1 MDRRAVIRKL
11 QELERRQRQR
21 EQSTTDTRVLQATS
35 DVYTWAT
42 EHTETWNDHW
52 VEERL
57 PSLYQRFPKLR
68 YVAAI
73 FEIMEAERIVWI
85 EKSRDMMAS

>member
-21 EQSTTDTRVLQATS
+21 ERSTTDARVLQATS
-35 DVYTWAT
+35 DVYTWVT
-42 EHTETWNDHW
+42 EHTETFNDHW

-57 PSLYQRFPKLR
+57 PSPYRCFPKLP

-73 FEIMEAERIVWI
+73 FEIMKAERIVWI